1 MAELH
6 AAWLLAIA
14 VGVVSSGLVASAWK
28 LATDEE
34 LQLIGLLDPFPT
46 LLTPLRVLA
55 IILAAPVIVLMD
67 AFWWLV
73 DRPLAGVPILSAG
86 LLWSFLQ
93 GVFILTQVFGFT

>member
-1 MAELH
+1 MEELH
-6 AAWLLAIA
+6 AAWLLAVA
-14 VGVVSSGLVASAWK
+14 VGIVSSGLVASAWK

-34 LQLIGLLDPFPT
+34 LHLIGLFDAYPT

-55 IILAAPVIVLMD
+55 IILAAPVIVLTD